1 MADPNDPV
9 GAPERPSP
17 PTSPGPLSTGRTKR
31 AEFSPVGE
39 GERHASIDT
48 LRGLA
53 LLGILAVNIP
63 LGFALHSS
71 VMYNPTLGVM
81 PGGSFEGADKAA
93 WYAVHTLF
101 ELKMMTLFSMLFGA
115 GMVIMDHRAS
125 RSGASTAKVYYTRL
139 GWLGLF
145 GLIHA
150 YALWYGDI
158 LFTYAVCGLLLYPM
172 RRLSPTLLSL
182 IAGVL
187 LTVGALIY
195 VGFGAAMSMD
205 TSGKFSAFMN
215 PSAEDFSSEVDARRG
230 SYFDYFTWNAVYAL
244 MMQLFIVPFFA
255 VWRVLAVM
263 LIGMALMR
271 SGVLGGFRS
280 VRTYTL
286 MTLVGFGVGVPIV
299 LTGASYAVGTEF
311 APASVFGVWS
321 TLNYVGSLFMAA
333 GYTGVVMLICKL
345 GVLRF
350 VTTPLAA
357 VGRLALT
364 NYLAQTVICVFVFS
378 GFGLDQFNQMSR
390 VELLGVTAGIWGLQI
405 VFSVLWLKRF
415 RMGPMEWVW
424 RSLTYMT
431 PQRMVRRTG
440 ETTLPA

>member
-1 MADPNDPV
+1 MADQHDRVDAAAHPHPPV
-9 GAPERPSP
+9 
-17 PTSPGPLSTGRTKR
+17 TPGPLSSGRASR
-31 AEFSPVGE
+31 AEFAPVGE
-39 GERHASIDT
+39 GERHASIDA

-115 GMVIMDHRAS
+115 GLVLMDHRAGRAGGS
-125 RSGASTAKVYYTRL
+125 AVKVYYKRL
-139 GWLGLF
+139 AWLALF
-145 GLIHA
+145 GLVHA

-172 RRLSPTLLSL
+172 RRLTPTILYL

-187 LTVGALIY
+187 LTIGALIY
-195 VGFGAAMSMD
+195 VGFGAALSMD
-205 TSGKFSAFMN
+205 TSGKFSAFMA
-215 PSAEDFSSEVDARRG
+215 PSPDEFASEVDARRG
-230 SYFDYFTWNAVYAL
+230 SYFDYFTWNAMYSL

-255 VWRVLAVM
+255 VWRVFAVM

-280 VRTYTL
+280 VRTYVL
-286 MTLVGFGVGVPIV
+286 MTIVGFGVGVPLV
-299 LTGASYAVGTEF
+299 LAGASHA
-311 APASVFGVWS
+311 ASTDFKPTAVFGVWS
-321 TLNYVGSLFMAA
+321 TLNYIGSLFMAA
-333 GYTGVVMLICKL
+333 GYTGAVMLVCKL
-345 GVLRF
+345 GVLTF

-364 NYLAQTVICVFVFS
+364 NYLMQTVICVFVFT

-390 VELLGVTAGIWGLQI
+390 VELLGVTVGIWGVQI
-405 VFSVLWLKRF
+405 IFSLLWLKKF

-431 PQRMVRRTG
+431 PQRILRRTG
-440 ETTLPA
+440 EATVPA